1 MAGRTR
7 DPLRWLK
14 LGGKEDRTMSAASCS
29 MPSPPVKVQASQLR
43 GCRRAPGGLWLLDRE
58 EYGRPALAVPLVWMQ
73 GTVLTVGPDGSTVR
87 LQDESG
93 PFVVEGV
100 DRVPKGRPCCTAGK
114 YVMVMGVV
122 QSCSPEPTLRA
133 VKMTDLSDNPLH
145 RSMWRLEVEDLHRN
159 APL

>member
-1 MAGRTR
+1 M
-7 DPLRWLK
+7 
-14 LGGKEDRTMSAASCS
+14 GGKGDRAKSAPSLL
-29 MPSPPVKVQASQLR
+29 MQSPPVKVLASQLK
-43 GCRRAPGGLWLLDRE
+43 GCCRTPGGLWLLDRE

-93 PFVVEGV
+93 PFVAEGV
-100 DRVPKGRPCCTAGK
+100 DRVPKGRPCLSAGK

-133 VKMTDLSDNPLH
+133 VKMTDLSDNPFH